1 MRGVHESIPATE
13 DQIRKV
19 YEAGFRAAFDDL
31 GSRPADTVGE
41 KEKRIYLQH
50 AWKKF
55 CGCDS

>member
-19 YEAGFRAAFDDL
+19 YEAGFRDGVSGFYRL
-31 GSRPADTVGE
+31 PEEEV
-41 KEKRIYLQH
+41 KRRLQQ